1 VSDLRSQDAAKSI
14 TVFVDHRLKYLQCSL
29 CLRFCEIDISFA
41 FRINNHLF
49 HEHWINARL
58 KHFVHLLVL
67 NLTLK
72 RITMGDNKNVKDG
85 RDRSKIDS
93 NEDYELSYL
102 QEKLGVSMEQVRDA
116 IEAVGNNRD
125 KVEEYLKKNK

>member
-1 VSDLRSQDAAKSI
+1 
-14 TVFVDHRLKYLQCSL
+14 
-29 CLRFCEIDISFA
+29 
-41 FRINNHLF
+41 
-49 HEHWINARL
+49 
-58 KHFVHLLVL
+58 
-67 NLTLK
+67 
-72 RITMGDNKNVKDG
+72 MGDNKNVKDG